1 MKKNLLK
8 PLTQL
13 SLRFKEM
20 AGTDAAADEM
30 KAIRLTRYTRLKNF
44 KVRVRD
50 GAHAAGRCLGRVDE
64 SCVTTTDHI
73 AMCRLSKRFVISLSM
88 LWFRSG

>member
-1 MKKNLLK
+1 
-8 PLTQL
+8 
-13 SLRFKEM
+13 M

-30 KAIRLTRYTRLKNF
+30 KAIRLTRYTRLKNI

-64 SCVTTTDHI
+64 SCVTTTD
-73 AMCRLSKRFVISLSM
+73 
-88 LWFRSG
+88 